1 MALVKRLVK
10 GSPLTFAEGDANLDY
25 LHELA
30 TTPTLPYQEF
40 VGKFT
45 QLSTSNPVVSVVSNT
60 FNQTFTWTRE
70 DVGIYSTSVTNGS
83 NNLVVIGSSFSSRI
97 SDRNLAIFANA
108 SPGWKI
114 SIYSRKFTDN
124 QFVDYNQAD
133 SVTIVFRLY
142 S

>member
-25 LHELA
+25 LYELA

-45 QLSTSNPVVSVVSNT
+45 QTSTSNPVVTVISNT
-60 FNQTFTWTRE
+60 FDQTFTWTRE
-70 DVGIYSTSVTNGS
+70 DVGLYSTSVTNGS
-83 NNLVVIGSSFSSRI
+83 NNLVVIGSSFSSRV
-97 SDRNLAIFANA
+97 SDRNVLIFANA
-108 SPGWKI
+108 SPEWKI
-114 SIYSRKFTDN
+114 SVYSRKYTDS
-124 QFVDYNQAD
+124 QFVDLNSSD
-133 SVTIVFRLY
+133 GFTIVFRLY

>member
-25 LHELA
+25 LYGLA

-45 QLSTSNPVVSVVSNT
+45 QLSTSNPVVAVVSNT
-60 FNQTFTWTRE
+60 FDQTFTWTRE

-83 NNLVVIGSSFSSRI
+83 NKLVVIGSSFSSRI
-97 SDRNLAIFANA
+97 SDRNLFIFANA
-108 SPGWKI
+108 SPEWKI

-142 S
+142 P

>member
-25 LHELA
+25 LYELA

-40 VGKFT
+40 VGRFVQT
-45 QLSTSNPVVSVVSNT
+45 STSNPVVTVISNT
-60 FNQTFTWTRE
+60 FDQTFTWTRE

-97 SDRNLAIFANA
+97 SDRNLFIFANA

-114 SIYSRKFTDN
+114 SVYSRKYTDN
-124 QFVDYNQAD
+124 QFVDFNSSD
-133 SVTIVFRLY
+133 GFTIVFRLY